1 MRIDISGDTEL
12 IKGLKERMQLDLVKR
27 VVKQNGSEL
36 DRGMKRE
43 AVFKRFTPMA
53 PRLYST
59 GQTKRRI
66 TTEISDGGL
75 TSTTKP
81 GTHYSPYVEYGTSR
95 MTAQPFVRPAFNAQK
110 EKFKADMD
118 KIVK

>member
-1 MRIDISGDTEL
+1 MKISISGDTKL
-12 IKGLKERMQLDLVKR
+12 IKGLKERMQLDLVKQ

-36 DRGMKRE
+36 DRGMKAQ
-43 AVFKRFTPMA
+43 AVFVKG
-53 PRLYST
+53 YST
-59 GQTKRRI
+59 GQTKRSI

-81 GTHYSPYVEYGTSR
+81 GTHYSPYVEYGTR
-95 MTAQPFVRPAFNAQK
+95 HMTAQPFVRPAFNAQK
-110 EKFKADMD
+110 EQFKADMD